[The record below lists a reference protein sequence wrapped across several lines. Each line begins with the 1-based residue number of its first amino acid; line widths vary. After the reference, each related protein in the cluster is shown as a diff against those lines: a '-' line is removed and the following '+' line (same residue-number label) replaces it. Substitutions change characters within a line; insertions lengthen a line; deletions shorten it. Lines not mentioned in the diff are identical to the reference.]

1 MHGWVPGPRS
11 LRGARTL
18 LGFPSPAAPLSTRA
32 VLSSSEER
40 CFFMPEP
47 GALVLLCTMQIP
59 ALLSADVGSARPRR
73 PAPPLRAHRPR
84 AASGS
89 LHWCRE
95 AGRGVSARPG
105 SRPYSECG
113 LEKARACFS
122 LATLVTRGPPSPVP
136 ASAPHASVERPV
148 CARRLPPPLVYF
160 QPLSSPF
167 RGEKLRLRKG
177 KGVAVAS
184 QRERAGAEPGPPGSG
199 APGPA
204 GSGWRRRGLTGAAG
218 RSRGKA
224 GGPHRE
230 CSPWQLAEGP

>member
-89 LHWCRE
+89 LHWCHE

-167 RGEKLRLRKG
+167 RGEKTEAQERKG
-177 KGVAVAS
+177 G
-184 QRERAGAEPGPPGSG
+184 
-199 APGPA
+199 
-204 GSGWRRRGLTGAAG
+204 RRGLTARESGSGARAARLGGPRPRRLGLAPPRADRGRRPLPRKGGGAA
-218 RSRGKA
+218 
-224 GGPHRE
+224 
-230 CSPWQLAEGP
+230 

>member
-167 RGEKLRLRKG
+167 RGGKTEAQERKG
-177 KGVAVAS
+177 G
-184 QRERAGAEPGPPGSG
+184 
-199 APGPA
+199 
-204 GSGWRRRGLTGAAG
+204 RRGLTARESGSGARAARLGGPRPRRLGLAPPRADRGRRPLPRKGGGAA
-218 RSRGKA
+218 
-224 GGPHRE
+224 
-230 CSPWQLAEGP
+230 

>member
-136 ASAPHASVERPV
+136 RVRPARIRGASGV
-148 CARRLPPPLVYF
+148 CAATPASSSLLPAPLVSISGGKTEA
-160 QPLSSPF
+160 Q
-167 RGEKLRLRKG
+167 ERKG
-177 KGVAVAS
+177 G
-184 QRERAGAEPGPPGSG
+184 
-199 APGPA
+199 
-204 GSGWRRRGLTGAAG
+204 RRGLTARESGSGARAARLGGPRPRRLGLAPPRADRGRRPLPRKGGGAA
-218 RSRGKA
+218 
-224 GGPHRE
+224 
-230 CSPWQLAEGP
+230 